1 MGWKES
7 SVMDERCR
15 FVLDAMARGANISE
29 LCRRYGVSRKT
40 GYKWLERYQQEGPAG
55 LYDRSR
61 RPHNSSLVT
70 SGEMVLAVIRLRL
83 QWSTWG
89 PKKIRV
95 LLLRR
100 YPQTEVPSQ
109 STIGRILWLCGLVK
123 AKGRGRPRR
132 WHPGDGRGVATAPN
146 DLWTVDFKGWWHTR
160 DGRRCEPLTIRDAC
174 SRYVLALRGM
184 TSTRSDGVRRVF
196 EEVFEQYGL
205 PKVIRSDNGGP
216 FACTRA
222 LAGLT
227 RLSAWWKALG
237 IGLDRIEPGHP
248 EQNGGHERMHRD
260 ISQELQSIG
269 GRDLKDQQERFDLWR
284 VEFNTQRPHEALEMK
299 TPTRLYR
306 LSPRLYTGERPQV
319 VYPAHFQVRPVR
331 NNGDIRFAGGRRFVS
346 EALAGWPVGIES
358 LEQGRIR
365 VWFADLCLGETDA
378 SFRSPLRPTASAGIE
393 I

>member
-15 FVLDAMARGANISE
+15 FVLEAKSKGANISE
-29 LCRRYGVSRKT
+29 ICRRYGVSRKT
-40 GYKWLERYQQEGPAG
+40 GYKWLRRHEQEGLVG

-61 RPHNSSLVT
+61 RPQNSPLST
-70 SGEMVLAVIRLRL
+70 SAHMVVEVVRLRL
-83 QWSTWG
+83 YRPSWG

-100 YPQTEVPSQ
+100 YPQEEVPSQ
-109 STIGRILWLCGLVK
+109 STIGRILWRCGLVK

-132 WHPGDGRGVATAPN
+132 WYPGDGRGVATAPN
-146 DLWTVDFKGWWHTR
+146 DLWTVDFKGWWRTS
-160 DGRRCEPLTIRDAC
+160 DGRRCEPLTIRDGY
-174 SRYVLALRGM
+174 SRYVLALRAM
-184 TSTRSDGVRRVF
+184 TSTRSEGVRRVF

-237 IGLDRIEPGHP
+237 IRLDRIEPGHP
-248 EQNGGHERMHRD
+248 EQNGAHERLHRD
-260 ISQELQSIG
+260 IRQELQSVVAGDIE
-269 GRDLKDQQERFDLWR
+269 RQQELLDLWR
-284 VEFNTQRPHEALEMK
+284 VEYNTERPHEAIGMK
-299 TPTRLYR
+299 TPSRLYVP
-306 LSPRLYTGERPQV
+306 SPRLYTREIPEI
-319 VYPAHFQVRPVR
+319 VYPKRFDVRKVKHSGEISI
-331 NNGDIRFAGGRRFVS
+331 NGHRRFLS

-358 LEQGRIR
+358 NGGHTIR
-365 VWFADLCLGETDA
+365 LWFADLCLGETDA
-378 SFRSPLRPTASAGIE
+378 SFRSPLRPPASAGIE
-393 I
+393 K

>member
-7 SVMDERCR
+7 SVMHERCR

-29 LCRRYGVSRKT
+29 LCGRYGVSRKT

-70 SGEMVLAVIRLRL
+70 SGEMVVAVIRLRL

-89 PKKIRV
+89 PKKIQV

-100 YPQTEVPSQ
+100 FPPDKVPSQ
-109 STIGRILWLCGLVK
+109 STIGRILQDCGLTRT
-123 AKGRGRPRR
+123 KGRGRPRR
-132 WHPGDGRGVATAPN
+132 WHPGDGRGVAAAPN

-160 DGRRCEPLTIRDAC
+160 DGRRCEPLTIRDGY

-184 TSTRSDGVRRVF
+184 TSTRSDGVRRIF

-260 ISQELQSIG
+260 IRQELQSIG

-284 VEFNTQRPHEALEMK
+284 MEFNTHRPHEALEMK
-299 TPTRLYR
+299 TPTQLYR

-331 NNGDIRFAGGRRFVS
+331 HNGDIRFAGGRRFVS
-346 EALAGWPVGIES
+346 EALAGWPVGLES

-378 SFRSPLRPTASAGIE
+378 SFRSPLRATVSAGIE
-393 I
+393 T